1 MSYRDYKPVDIEFH
15 GKKVKDREA
24 VVTLNNGT
32 EIHICACYESW
43 EQYGG
48 NRDELGA
55 TVDIADCINGWLHG
69 IEDEP
74 PAEVYDYIENNY

>member
-1 MSYRDYKPVDIEFH
+1 MSYKDYKPVDIDFH
-15 GKKVKDREA
+15 GEKVEDREA
-24 VVTLNNGT
+24 IVTLDNGT

-48 NRDELGA
+48 CKDELGA

-69 IEDEP
+69 LEDEP
-74 PAEVYDYIENNY
+74 PAEVYDYIENN